1 MQFRIAHA
9 RCASTLA
16 NGAGMATRRK
26 ASETPKAPRNPAW
39 TRDELIL
46 ALDLYIRHRR
56 SPPSK
61 GSAEVK
67 ELSVLLNELG
77 HSTSIAGKQ
86 TFRNPAG
93 VYMKMMNFRRFDPDY
108 TGQGRVGLQRGN
120 RDEEVVWQLFADD
133 PGHLAE
139 VSQAIRG
146 CISIQDSFSPNLMED
161 EPEIQDAEEGR
172 ILTRVHRQR
181 ERSRKLVEQVK
192 ALALKQSGRLIC
204 AACGFDFIDT
214 YGPSASGIID
224 VHHTKPLHTLV
235 EGHRTNIR
243 DLVLLCANCHRVV
256 HANRPWLSVEAVSAL
271 HVAARRRRASK

>member
-1 MQFRIAHA
+1 MRVEIG
-9 RCASTLA
+9 
-16 NGAGMATRRK
+16 NGTGMATKPSAKGTSK
-26 ASETPKAPRNPAW
+26 ASRNPAW

-46 ALDLYIRHRR
+46 ALDLYLRHRR

-61 GSAEVK
+61 GSVEVK
-67 ELSVLLNELG
+67 ELSALLNELG
-77 HSTSIAGKQ
+77 RSAAIGGEQ

-93 VYMKMMNFRRFDPDY
+93 VYMKMMNFRRVDPDY

-120 RDEEVVWQLFADD
+120 KDEEVVWQLFADD
-133 PGHLAE
+133 PGHLAA
-139 VSQAIRG
+139 VSQAIRSCVSTHG
-146 CISIQDSFSPNLMED
+146 ALSPYLIED

-192 ALALKQSGRLIC
+192 ALALKESGRLIC
-204 AACGFDFIDT
+204 AACGFDFIDA

-235 EGHRTNIR
+235 EGHRTHIR

-256 HANRPWLSVEAVSAL
+256 HAHRPWLSVDAVADL